1 MTHDIKTLPQSMIE
15 AAMEIQKESTRRDAI
30 KEQVLAH
37 YGVESPRALPHERLA
52 LFTRDLDRA
61 ITEGVAFLT
70 EKEIDIKI
78 NDDDDK
84 KDDDKKDDGDK
95 GDKKPFFAK
104 KDDGDSDDDSDDDKS
119 DDDKKAAKKSFFKKL
134 KEARYSY
141 SPQATSELTQKGG
154 DGEPQKSLKKISGK
168 DVEPPYITKSKT
180 KEVNPFGKF
189 VKEEFHKDFLV

>member
-1 MTHDIKTLPQSMIE
+1 MTHDIKSLPQNMIE
-15 AAMEIQKESTRRDAI
+15 AAMEIQKESIRRDAI

-95 GDKKPFFAK
+95 KPFFAK
-104 KDDGDSDDDSDDDKS
+104 KDDSDSDDDDKSDDKG
-119 DDDKKAAKKSFFKKL
+119 DDDKKAAKKSFFNKL

-168 DVEPPYITKSKT
+168 DVDPPYITKSKT
-180 KEVNPFGKF
+180 KTVNPFGKF